1 LKATEVL
8 PSPSP
13 TIARSTLVSGAALP
27 ELQPASAAPVEQQ
40 AYVELEEPRECA
52 AAPVRGEP
60 RASAAA
66 PTRME
71 VDPSCLEQEAWNATD
86 LANLTPRLGFPGDYR
101 RSAAASD
108 RSERVWR

>member
-1 LKATEVL
+1 LKATEV
-8 PSPSP
+8 SPSQSL
-13 TIARSTLVSGAALP
+13 TIAQSTLASGAAPP

-40 AYVELEEPRECA
+40 AYVELEEPLECA
-52 AAPVRGEP
+52 AAPARAEQRVR
-60 RASAAA
+60 AAEL
-66 PTRME
+66 TRMAA
-71 VDPSCLEQEAWNATD
+71 DPSCPVPAAWSEIG